1 MKIYIH
7 YTIKER
13 AWGGGNQFLKNLCN
27 ELANR
32 QNICTDPKSADIIL
46 FNSHHLTSGCL
57 SLKIKF
63 PEKKFIHRVDGPM
76 RLYNRMDDN
85 RDSQVY
91 HANQAIADGTIFQ
104 SNFSL
109 EKNREMG
116 MKINKPFQVIGNSV
130 DSSIFHK
137 PKERNENKKIQI
149 ISTSFSP
156 NIKKGFNVYKFLD
169 EQLNFDLFDYT
180 FVGKS
185 PIEFKNIKNVG
196 IKNSNEISKLLRSSD
211 IYITAS
217 ENDPCSN
224 SLIEAV
230 SCGACCYALNSGGHS
245 EILNNDKLLFD
256 DAPSILSI
264 LNNIEKN
271 AIPSYDIKTY
281 SMKEITDQYVDFLS
295 KA

>member
-1 MKIYIH
+1 
-7 YTIKER
+7 
-13 AWGGGNQFLKNLCN
+13 
-27 ELANR
+27 
-32 QNICTDPKSADIIL
+32 
-46 FNSHHLTSGCL
+46 
-57 SLKIKF
+57 
-63 PEKKFIHRVDGPM
+63 
-76 RLYNRMDDN
+76 MDDN

-91 HANQAIADGTIFQ
+91 HANQLIADATIFQ
-104 SNFSL
+104 SNFSFNSN
-109 EKNREMG
+109 KDMG
-116 MKINKPFQVIGNSV
+116 MKINKPYAVIGNAV
-130 DSSIFHK
+130 DSSIFYK
-137 PKERNENKKIQI
+137 DKNRNTNKKIQI

-185 PIEFKNIKNVG
+185 PIEFKNIKNAG
-196 IKNSNEISKLLRSSD
+196 IKNSNEISNLLRSSD

-230 SCGACCYALNSGGHS
+230 SCGACCYALNSGGHP
-245 EILNNDKLLFD
+245 EILNNDNLLFD

-271 AIPSYDIKTY
+271 VIPSYDTNTP
-281 SMKEITDQYVDFLS
+281 SMKEITDQYVNFFSDVR
-295 KA
+295 